1 MVDFTTAI
9 IVHYVYVIPQKAK
22 SFAITY
28 FCVACYSINW
38 IDNIRRHFV
47 YKVSTAEIVSRVN
60 STCNTAKARGGGE
73 NGTKRYNCV
82 RGSSALRIQIRKPF
96 NLKN

>member
-38 IDNIRRHFV
+38 IDNLRRHFA

-60 STCNTAKARGGGE
+60 STCNTPKAGGG
-73 NGTKRYNCV
+73 GGAKT
-82 RGSSALRIQIRKPF
+82 GQSAITV
-96 NLKN
+96 